1 MKMNDEIQAKF
12 RDQLIKDVND
22 VLSKFIDKSF
32 FDDES
37 ETATSISN
45 IMVEV
50 LIQNIACMVANLSA
64 KEDLKKNIKKAQL
77 LLEKVTLK
85 IAQGQL
91 KL

>member
-12 RDQLIKDVND
+12 RNQLIKDVND

-32 FDDES
+32 FDDET

-50 LIQNIACMVANLSA
+50 LIQNVASMVANLSP

>member
-1 MKMNDEIQAKF
+1 MNDEIQAKF